1 MEASRVP
8 MLRCAYIYLGTT
20 VKDAIVAALHHN
32 SAGIL
37 FEQDG
42 PAVIP
47 DWRQAPGLGVAL
59 RFALERFS
67 LQERDLRNIK
77 KTEWPSYRAS
87 TSHSVRKF
95 EATYMC
101 ISVQALNEAEL
112 FYDAYAYPPG
122 EEDIALHV
130 TLDRHGPDE
139 EVDRKL
145 LRLFNYCVALAAIK
159 SGPLLPP

>member
-1 MEASRVP
+1 VP
-8 MLRCAYIYLGTT
+8 MLRGAHIYLGAT
-20 VKDAIVAALHHN
+20 VKQAIVAALHHN

-37 FEQDG
+37 FEQDE
-42 PAVIP
+42 PAIIP
-47 DWRQAPGLGVAL
+47 DWRQSPGLAVAL

-67 LQERDLRNIK
+67 LQERNLRDFK
-77 KTEWPSYRAS
+77 KTDWPSYRAS
-87 TSHSVRKF
+87 TSRSVRKF

-122 EEDIALHV
+122 EEDLALHV
-130 TLDRHGPDE
+130 TLNRYGPDQ

-145 LRLFNYCVALAAIK
+145 LRLFNACV
-159 SGPLLPP
+159 GWQR

>member
-1 MEASRVP
+1 VP
-8 MLRCAYIYLGTT
+8 MLRGAHIYLGTT
-20 VKDAIVAALHHN
+20 VKEAIVAALYHN

-37 FEQDG
+37 FEQDE

-67 LQERDLRNIK
+67 LQERNLRNLK

-95 EATYMC
+95 ETTYMC
-101 ISVQALNEAEL
+101 ISVQALNKAEL

-122 EEDIALHV
+122 EEDIALNV
-130 TLDRHGPDE
+130 TLDRYGPDE

-145 LRLFNYCVALAAIK
+145 LRLFNSCVALATIK
-159 SGPLLPP
+159 CAPLIQ